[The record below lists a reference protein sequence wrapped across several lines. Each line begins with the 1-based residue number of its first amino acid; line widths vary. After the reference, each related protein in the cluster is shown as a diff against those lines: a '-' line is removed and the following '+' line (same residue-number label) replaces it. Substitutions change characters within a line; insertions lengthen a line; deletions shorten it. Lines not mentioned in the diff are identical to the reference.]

1 MHWPVAPCAAQLQAT
16 ALSRARTHYSPQ
28 TTIFFRFV
36 KPAVLFPALL
46 LLAPTAWAQLR
57 VSPLA
62 PAAVPA
68 TLQRSGRV
76 VQALRYTDRTGTY
89 TVLATQSGP
98 ATDPA
103 AQSSDGRRADL
114 YAYHYPAAGT
124 APTWQLHDFEA
135 DCPLDIAA
143 QFQPGG
149 LTVTDLDHNGT
160 AEVWL
165 VYRTTCRGD
174 VSPSTQKI
182 IMHEGP
188 RKYAVRGSSR
198 LATGG
203 GTFDGGAYTFDAAWQ
218 GAPAAFCQH
227 AAKLWLQ
234 HRDEKMGN

>member
-1 MHWPVAPCAAQLQAT
+1 MPR
-16 ALSRARTHYSPQ
+16 S
-28 TTIFFRFV
+28 F
-36 KPAVLFPALL
+36 LFPALL
-46 LLAPTAWAQLR
+46 LLGPPAQAQLR

-68 TLQRSGRV
+68 TLKRSGRV

-89 TVLATQSGP
+89 TVLATQRGP
-98 ATDPA
+98 AADPA
-103 AQSSDGRRADL
+103 AQSSDGQRADL
-114 YAYHYPAAGT
+114 YAYQYPATGT
-124 APTWQLHDFEA
+124 APSWQLHDFAA

-143 QFQPGG
+143 QFRPNG

-182 IMHEGP
+182 IMHEGA

-198 LATGG
+198 VVAGKEADG
-203 GTFDGGAYTFDAAWQ
+203 GTYTFDAAWQ
-218 GAPAAFCQH
+218 GAPAAFRQH
-227 AAKLWLQ
+227 AAQLWLR
-234 HRDEKMGN
+234 HRDEKLGE